1 MAAQTPLTDEIF
13 PKDSRKTYALVEL
26 MRGEGPMV
34 GKGPD
39 DTAFSFPVVLLWE
52 VVLLLGVTFAIFL
65 LSLLKQ
71 APLEEIANPLV
82 TTDPAKAPWYFVGLQ
97 ELLEHMH
104 PTLAGVIIPT
114 VLVLFLVA
122 LPYLDHSRANVGV
135 WFSSARGKRIVGL
148 TALYTLIVMP
158 DYIALDN
165 AFSLRELL
173 RNLVPQWVAQGL
185 LPGSILALLVALP
198 ALGLW
203 RFPRPA
209 LSLTLGAAR
218 QAQGQVRASG
228 VAGKPDIRELML
240 MLFTVMFV
248 SAIVFTA
255 SGFLL
260 RGPGFKL
267 YWPWAMPFYN
277 PWDGL

>member
-1 MAAQTPLTDEIF
+1 MATQAPVTDEIF
-13 PKDSRKTYALVEL
+13 PKHTNKTYALVEL
-26 MRGEGPMV
+26 VRGESPMV

-39 DTAFSFPVVLLWE
+39 DTVFAFPVVLLWE
-52 VVLLLGVTFAIFL
+52 IILLLGVTLAIFL
-65 LSLLKQ
+65 FSLLKQ

-122 LPYLDHSRANVGV
+122 LPYIDASRAQAGI
-135 WFSSARGKRIVGL
+135 WFSSARGKRIAIW
-148 TALYTLIVMP
+148 TALYTLVVMP
-158 DYIALDN
+158 GYIALDN

-173 RNLVPQWVAQGL
+173 RHVAPQWVAQGL
-185 LPGSILALLVALP
+185 LPAAIIAVLVALP
-198 ALGLW
+198 ALVLW
-203 RFPRPA
+203 R
-209 LSLTLGAAR
+209 
-218 QAQGQVRASG
+218 QRAST
-228 VAGKPDIRELML
+228 RELML
-240 MLFTVMFV
+240 ALFTVMLV
-248 SAIVFTA
+248 SAFVFTV
-255 SGFLL
+255 SGFLF

-267 YWPWAMPFYN
+267 YWPWQMPGGYN

>member
-1 MAAQTPLTDEIF
+1 MATQAPVTDEIF
-13 PKDSRKTYALVEL
+13 PKHTNKTYALVEL
-26 MRGEGPMV
+26 VRGESPMV

-39 DTAFSFPVVLLWE
+39 DTVFAFPVVLLWE
-52 VVLLLGVTFAIFL
+52 IILLLGVTLAIFL
-65 LSLLKQ
+65 FSLLKQ

-122 LPYLDHSRANVGV
+122 LPYIDASRAQAGI
-135 WFSSARGKRIVGL
+135 WFSSARGRRIAGW
-148 TALYTLIVMP
+148 TALYTLVVMP
-158 DYIALDN
+158 GYIALDN

-173 RNLVPQWVAQGL
+173 RHVTPQWVAQGL
-185 LPGSILALLVALP
+185 LPAAIIAMLVALP
-198 ALGLW
+198 TLILW
-203 RFPRPA
+203 R
-209 LSLTLGAAR
+209 
-218 QAQGQVRASG
+218 QRAST
-228 VAGKPDIRELML
+228 RELML
-240 MLFTVMFV
+240 ALFTVMLV
-248 SAIVFTA
+248 SAFVFTV
-255 SGFLL
+255 SGFLF

-267 YWPWAMPFYN
+267 YWPWQMPGGYN